1 MQDCCPPGE
10 GCNSQS
16 GQEPCALSRL
26 RRAHSPEAD
35 RALSLWRRYVQTRS
49 GNARDGVARQRRVLR
64 RAYGRTRDQALG
76 LWSPWASLQR

>member
-1 MQDCCPPGE
+1 MNDCCPPGE
-10 GCNSQS
+10 GCNSLS
-16 GQEPCALSRL
+16 GLEPCALSRL

-35 RALSLWRRYVQTRS
+35 RALSLWGRYVQ
-49 GNARDGVARQRRVLR
+49 ARGGVARQRRVLR